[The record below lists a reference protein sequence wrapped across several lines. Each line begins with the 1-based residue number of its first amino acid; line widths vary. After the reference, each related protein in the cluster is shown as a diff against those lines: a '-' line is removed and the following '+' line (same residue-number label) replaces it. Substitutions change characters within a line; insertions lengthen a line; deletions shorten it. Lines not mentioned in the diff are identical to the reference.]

1 MIIGIDIELST
12 HPALSLLFGVLL
24 DPCSDLIRY
33 RTEIFVSN
41 RFQLLVVFLSEDD
54 AISFAFAHVLSPFN
68 TYDYI
73 LSIYLL
79 QEVFLLMFHKI

>member
-24 DPCSDLIRY
+24 DPCSNLIRY

-41 RFQLLVVFLSEDD
+41 CLQLFVIFLREDD
-54 AISFAFAHVLSPFN
+54 AVSFAFAHVLSPFS